1 MASSNAPIHVDD
13 GFNEYESALKHQ
25 KSTTSKVWEEMT
37 KLECENK
44 DELKAQSIFIFLVCG
59 KYSFRTVE
67 ELGFR
72 SMMSIFSPNFKNIS
86 RPTTTRDVLIY
97 YAKEIDHVKEKLA
110 KAFGLGCLTSDDWN
124 SEHTNDEYIFVTTHW
139 VDKDCKL
146 QKKIIR
152 FRALSLLITLDNTSC
167 NDVIVSYLK
176 NYFRANQA
184 LLCDGVLFQ
193 ARCCAH
199 ILNLIVKV
207 GLELANDVIGKIRN
221 EIKCIKMLGIPK
233 KRFDDGADKS
243 FHPHYKQNYVQ
254 YCFTTIY
261 GTHALDFVQT
271 ILSNLKLLFDKYV
284 KNSKSISSYLA
295 KCSNVWDNDP
305 VDSSLHQLNVNR
317 TDLGGDY
324 DESDDS
330 K

>member
-25 KSTTSKVWEEMT
+25 KSTTSKVWDEMT

-44 DELKAQSIFIFLVCG
+44 DELKAQFVFIFLVYG

-97 YAKEIDHVKEKLA
+97 YAKETDHVKEKLA

-124 SEHTNDEYIFVTTHW
+124 FEHTNDEYILVTTHW
-139 VDKDCKL
+139 VDKD
-146 QKKIIR
+146 
-152 FRALSLLITLDNTSC
+152 S
-167 NDVIVSYLK
+167 
-176 NYFRANQA
+176 

-221 EIKCIKMLGIPK
+221 EIKCLKMLGIPK

-243 FHPHYKQNYVQ
+243 FRLNVTKKLHQD

-284 KNSKSISSYLA
+284 KNSKSISSSLA
-295 KCSNVWDNDP
+295 KCSNVLDNDP

-317 TDLGGDY
+317 TNLGGDY

>member
-86 RPTTTRDVLIY
+86 RPITTRDVLIY

-139 VDKDCKL
+139 WSIDKKN
-146 QKKIIR
+146 
-152 FRALSLLITLDNTSC
+152 FSITLDNTSC

-243 FHPHYKQNYVQ
+243 FR
-254 YCFTTIY
+254 
-261 GTHALDFVQT
+261 
-271 ILSNLKLLFDKYV
+271 
-284 KNSKSISSYLA
+284 
-295 KCSNVWDNDP
+295 
-305 VDSSLHQLNVNR
+305 LN
-317 TDLGGDY
+317 
-324 DESDDS
+324 
-330 K
+330 